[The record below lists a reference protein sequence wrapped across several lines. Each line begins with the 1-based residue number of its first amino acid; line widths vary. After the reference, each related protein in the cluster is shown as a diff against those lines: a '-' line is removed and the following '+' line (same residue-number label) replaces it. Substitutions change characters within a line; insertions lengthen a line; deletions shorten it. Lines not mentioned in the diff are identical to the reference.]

1 MTATKALFWV
11 LLLALLLVPVV
22 VVELFLRSE
31 GLGRPILFYTTSS
44 YRFAPQPN
52 QHHVRERGAN
62 VTIDSKGLRAV
73 RDWTT
78 PADGKIL
85 FVGDSVTWGGTYIDD
100 KETFAAGVCARLE
113 RATGRSFVC
122 GNAGVNQYGTDN
134 MAERIRYKDVD
145 DETALVVTLI
155 SSDTLRGL
163 SDAAG
168 SYFFTSPPPGPLRAL
183 WEAATFLTWCL
194 YGVMRPVDVYRSDHD
209 LRVAER
215 SLQNLFAAIR
225 ETERPGRRVLIVLS
239 PMENELGGKET
250 PLTRHVQAVLAR
262 SGLEVL
268 DLHAPVTAAHS
279 SDFYYDGMHLE
290 RTGHNFY
297 ADQIAQRLLAQ

>member
-73 RDWTT
+73 KDWTT

-134 MAERIRYKDVD
+134 MAERIRYKEVD
-145 DETALVVTLI
+145 DETAFVVTLI
-155 SSDTLRGL
+155 SSDALRGL

-168 SYFFTSPPPGPLRAL
+168 SYFFTSSPPPCPLRAL
-183 WEAATFLTWCL
+183 WEAATFLTWRL

-215 SLQNLFAAIR
+215 SLENLFAAIR
-225 ETERPGRRVLIVLS
+225 E
-239 PMENELGGKET
+239 
-250 PLTRHVQAVLAR
+250 
-262 SGLEVL
+262 
-268 DLHAPVTAAHS
+268 
-279 SDFYYDGMHLE
+279 
-290 RTGHNFY
+290 
-297 ADQIAQRLLAQ
+297 